1 MRISVKVNHTVMQ
14 LLAVSWAVERQ
25 LGDSELKIDPGMR
38 KCKLRAMRLEH
49 SYQMKDKVFD
59 HFPKV

>member
-1 MRISVKVNHTVMQ
+1 MQ
-14 LLAVSWAVERQ
+14 LLALSWAVERQ
-25 LGDSELKIDPGMR
+25 LGDRELKIDPGMR

-49 SYQMKDKVFD
+49 SYRMIDKVFD